1 MYADDT
7 KLISCLDKEDKS
19 ASLQT
24 DLNQAYAWSQR
35 WLLAFNVSKCMVIH
49 YGPVKN
55 KAKYFIN
62 GLELGESP
70 CERDLGV
77 IFSSDLKWKNQI
89 TARESKA
96 NAMLGMLKKTFATF
110 NCTLLR
116 TVYVAFVRP
125 LLEFAVPV
133 WCPYLKGDIDALER
147 VQHRATRLVKSL
159 RKLPYTLRLERL
171 QLTTLATRR
180 ERGDMIQIYKTFHR
194 IEKIALIEEPKLR
207 NSLRGHKHVI

>member
-1 MYADDT
+1 
-7 KLISCLDKEDKS
+7 
-19 ASLQT
+19 
-24 DLNQAYAWSQR
+24 
-35 WLLAFNVSKCMVIH
+35 
-49 YGPVKN
+49 
-55 KAKYFIN
+55 
-62 GLELGESP
+62 
-70 CERDLGV
+70 
-77 IFSSDLKWKNQI
+77 
-89 TARESKA
+89 
-96 NAMLGMLKKTFATF
+96 MLGMLKKTFATF

-159 RKLPYTLRLERL
+159 RKLPYALRLERL

-207 NSLRGHKHVI
+207 NSLRGHNMSYNREQCKSTTRQEFLTNRSANNWNSLSVQTVNAVNMNQFKSKLAIEMNNLAQQK